1 VLDCSKITKCHLPS
15 LFVYAIIDMQ
25 RQFMYSIY
33 DICPNA
39 KKKVEKQK
47 SRVNFTIELLQWNLA
62 FRKESKLQKA
72 RRDYNV

>member
-1 VLDCSKITKCHLPS
+1 MP
-15 LFVYAIIDMQ
+15 
-25 RQFMYSIY
+25 
-33 DICPNA
+33 